1 LEEIM
6 SRVPANTETKV
17 TATLSELETSLVRE
31 GRELLIPVKRVT
43 DEQIAS
49 AIRYLDPDPAGSERS
64 CDDGTVPVICFSLL
78 VLLIGAL
85 AIIWL
90 FLQTSG

>member
-1 LEEIM
+1 M
-6 SRVPANTETKV
+6 SLVPANTETKV

-64 CDDGTVPVICFSLL
+64 GDDGTVLVICFSLL